1 MTERSI
7 VEILAALGVVWG
19 MGLMSLF
26 TSTSRR
32 EWVRAFAVLASC
44 GALALSAVS
53 RFHGRNELD
62 VFAWA
67 LAATAIVAVWPRR
80 QPSNLEEGGNRTS
93 QSASSQGLS

>member
-1 MTERSI
+1 MTDRSV

-19 MGLMSLF
+19 LGLMSLF
-26 TSTSRR
+26 TSASRR

-62 VFAWA
+62 VFVWA
-67 LAATAIVAVWPRR
+67 LAATAIVAAWPRR
-80 QPSNLEEGGNRTS
+80 PTSGLEESEDRRS